1 MSVTGF
7 WVVGIV
13 PDSDVVRMRREFP
26 GADSFGRHD
35 PEPSG
40 DLEWWSGE
48 GPWIRSSIPD
58 RTDLCPRSRRC
69 DSRTPWPP
77 WGSAD
82 ERHEAVKE
90 ELLQL
95 VPQCE
100 GVDLFCVSTR
110 KGDPLAA
117 LHYGLG
123 PEAAFQLPGRDGD
136 FLLDAAGVR
145 AALPGVEVTLDLAPG
160 PRSGVEERI
169 RDWLGGMADG
179 AKHDLDDLVD
189 GPLRV
194 LRHAAQNGLGA
205 AGMTLWY

>member
-145 AALPGVEVTLDLAPG
+145 AALPGVEVTLDLAPV
-160 PRSGVEERI
+160 PEAASRSASGTGSAEWPTE
-169 RDWLGGMADG
+169 
-179 AKHDLDDLVD
+179 
-189 GPLRV
+189 PS
-194 LRHAAQNGLGA
+194 
-205 AGMTLWY
+205 MTLTIWSTAPCAYCVTLPRTVSVPPE